1 MRIIRNNTIEMQQG
15 GAFPPFATYIPTVS
29 PVTPTQTGQSSQ
41 QQQQQAG
48 LLDEKQMKLLMEH
61 GLPSDVETF
70 FSMVN
75 QLSTEVQMDPFSSNN
90 ISQQMN
96 LIGSYLNKISWN
108 ENEFNRVTKTAEANG
123 GMQEMAVTSDGRLV
137 GMKDGKLAFVTAKE
151 YADNMD
157 KIQLL
162 RNSDLAQYRATNPQ
176 LAFDSNIFNII
187 ENGIGME
194 AINKLLWNTINN
206 IGTNKEKGTTYVG
219 KAKQI
224 SQGLEELLG
233 DGPEGIYKVTTSNES
248 QSLQAKEAL
257 KYLYTTLP
265 QNAKALLSAKAVQMG
280 MDATTGAQELIA
292 QLVTSGLDNA
302 YEQTAD
308 YDSSASSAIG
318 TGGDPGK
325 TAKYS
330 AFDQFFEG
338 DTLDQR
344 IYHLNVGKGM
354 NIDTKARVMN
364 NLTRYDNKPL
374 DTFDFLDSL
383 IRDTQLGA
391 AKKKSISMG
400 GKNFMPSELAHI
412 FVQNEVVQTYLPSKT
427 DQNGNIIPD
436 LELADRLDK
445 AQKQVQNESA
455 ANGFIPAER
464 KRQIYAE
471 NDVEEYW
478 NIDSKKGFDLLVNK
492 GDLHE
497 FYLVDGYIASNHIPE
512 GAKKYLE
519 KVDDDEAE
527 SIFGEVHRARGRH
540 ATSKDND
547 PYKDVKLGED
557 EAWFWFNKDMY
568 KGTVFIAVSPDKQST
583 QLKNSEIN
591 KPKGESMIGYQLNQA
606 QNNLNRAKEQIQ
618 TNFQ

>member
-108 ENEFNRVTKTAEANG
+108 ENEFKRVTKTAEANG

-224 SQGLEELLG
+224 SKGLEELLG
-233 DGPEGIYKVTTSNES
+233 DGPEGMYKVTTSNES

-292 QLVTSGLDNA
+292 QLVTSGLDNS

-344 IYHLNVGKGM
+344 LYSLNIGNGTS
-354 NIDTKARVMN
+354 IQAPARVFN
-364 NLTRYDNKPL
+364 SLTTTDNKPL
-374 DTFDFLDSL
+374 DNFNFLDDAMKTSQ
-383 IRDTQLGA
+383 IGA
-391 AKKKSISMG
+391 GDMYSVSMG
-400 GKNFMPSELAHI
+400 GKTLLPSELAHVMTTNRA
-412 FVQNEVVQTYLPSKT
+412 VQVYLPSKK
-427 DQNGNIIPD
+427 DANGNIIPD
-436 LELADRLDK
+436 LELATRLDNAK
-445 AQKQVQNESA
+445 KQVQNESTI
-455 ANGFIPAER
+455 NGFIPAER
-464 KRQIYAE
+464 KRQIYAD

-478 NIDSKKGFDLLVNK
+478 NMDSRKGFDLLVNK

-497 FYLVDGYIASNHIPE
+497 FYLLDGYVAENHLPE
-512 GAKKYLE
+512 GVTNRLE
-519 KVDDDEAE
+519 EVEGDERK
-527 SIFGEVHRARGRH
+527 SIQNEAARLRARL
-540 ATSKDND
+540 AKSEKDRT
-547 PYKDVKLGED
+547 YKDRMLGVD
-557 EAWFWFNKDMY
+557 EGQLWFNTDLY
-568 KGTVFIAVSPDKQST
+568 KGIVFIATSPDKQST
-583 QLKNSEIN
+583 QLKNSEMN